1 MTTSLMVTWTFLN
14 AHSAYAHWW
23 KSLRNTLACLSVL
36 CFAAMGIT
44 NSQKP
49 PFVAMHGIFAG
60 LSGVFMV
67 GFTSLYAY
75 ETSETSETSDP
86 RIDDWKLIIF
96 KFLVAF
102 GVEKLCKVLAVGL
115 ARSSFDLN
123 ATYTW
128 KQIILIIMSSL
139 GQWFQLN
146 YMCWLTQYATFS
158 T

>member
-1 MTTSLMVTWTFLN
+1 
-14 AHSAYAHWW
+14 
-23 KSLRNTLACLSVL
+23 
-36 CFAAMGIT
+36 
-44 NSQKP
+44 
-49 PFVAMHGIFAG
+49 
-60 LSGVFMV
+60 MV